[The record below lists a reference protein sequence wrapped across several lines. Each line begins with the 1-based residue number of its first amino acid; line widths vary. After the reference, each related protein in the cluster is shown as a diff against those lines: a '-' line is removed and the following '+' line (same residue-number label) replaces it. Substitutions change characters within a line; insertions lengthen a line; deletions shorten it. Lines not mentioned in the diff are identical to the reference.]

1 MGWWQR
7 FVGLLGT
14 PRPTPD
20 ELPDDPDDD
29 APFEVPDA
37 VAVAITD
44 ELDLHPF
51 QPREVGSL
59 VAEYLDEAQRLGF
72 TRVRLVH
79 GKGVGH
85 LRRTVHATLDRH
97 PAVSGYRLADERAGS
112 WGATLV
118 DLRPRSRNSAG
129 IDPTSG

>member
-1 MGWWQR
+1 MSWWQR
-7 FVGLLGT
+7 IFGT
-14 PRPTPD
+14 PRPRAASDLPD
-20 ELPDDPDDD
+20 EPDDD
-29 APFEVPDA
+29 APFEAPEVMAVP
-37 VAVAITD
+37 ITD

-79 GKGVGH
+79 GKGIGN

-97 PAVSGYRLADERAGS
+97 SAVSHYQLADERAGS

-118 DLRPRSRNSAG
+118 DLRPRSR
-129 IDPTSG
+129 D

>member
-7 FVGLLGT
+7 LVGLLGT
-14 PRPTPD
+14 PRPRPD
-20 ELPDDPDDD
+20 DLPDDDDD
-29 APFEVPDA
+29 APFEAPDA
-37 VAVAITD
+37 VAMAITD
-44 ELDLHPF
+44 ELDLHHF

-72 TRVRLVH
+72 ARVRIVH

-85 LRRTVHATLDRH
+85 LRRTVHAALDRH
-97 PAVSGYRLADERAGS
+97 PAVIGYHLADERAGS

-118 DLRPRSRNSAG
+118 DLRPRSRDSTG

>member
-7 FVGLLGT
+7 WFGT
-14 PRPTPD
+14 PRPRAASDMPD
-20 ELPDDPDDD
+20 EPDDD
-29 APFEVPDA
+29 APFEAPEA
-37 VAVAITD
+37 VAVPITD
-44 ELDLHPF
+44 ELDLHPY

-59 VAEYLDEAQRLGF
+59 VAEYLDEAQRLGL

-79 GKGVGH
+79 GKGIGN

-97 PAVSGYRLADERAGS
+97 PAVSHYELADERAGS

-118 DLRPRSRNSAG
+118 DLRPRSR
-129 IDPTSG
+129 D

>member
-7 FVGLLGT
+7 IFGT
-14 PRPTPD
+14 SRPRAARDMPD
-20 ELPDDPDDD
+20 EPDDD
-29 APFEVPDA
+29 APFEAPDA
-37 VAVAITD
+37 IEVPITD
-44 ELDLHPF
+44 ELDLHHF
-51 QPREVGSL
+51 APREVGSL

-79 GKGVGH
+79 GKGIGN

-97 PAVSGYRLADERAGS
+97 PAVSHYELADERAGS

-118 DLRPRSRNSAG
+118 DLRARSR
-129 IDPTSG
+129 D

>member
-1 MGWWQR
+1 MSWWQR
-7 FVGLLGT
+7 IFGT
-14 PRPTPD
+14 PRPRAASDLPD
-20 ELPDDPDDD
+20 EPDDD
-29 APFEVPDA
+29 APFEAPEVIAVP
-37 VAVAITD
+37 ITD

-59 VAEYLDEAQRLGF
+59 VAEYLDEAHRLGF

-79 GKGVGH
+79 GKGIGN

-97 PAVSGYRLADERAGS
+97 PAVSHYQLADERAGS

-118 DLRPRSRNSAG
+118 DLRPRSR
-129 IDPTSG
+129 D